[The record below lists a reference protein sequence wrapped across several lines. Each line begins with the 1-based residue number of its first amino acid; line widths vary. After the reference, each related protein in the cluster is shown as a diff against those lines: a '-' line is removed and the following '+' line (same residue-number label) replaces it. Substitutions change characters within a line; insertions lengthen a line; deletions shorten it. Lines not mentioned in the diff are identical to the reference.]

1 MTAEPAELPPGLPTL
16 DELDAARAIVRPV
29 ARETPVLSFG
39 SLAEHTGAPVHLKA
53 EHLQRTGSFKI
64 RGAAVRLGR
73 LDAAERERG
82 VIAASAGNHAQG
94 VALAARELGVP
105 ARIYMPA
112 DAALP
117 KVEATRAYGAE
128 VVLTGRHLMDCLAE
142 AEDDCAASG
151 RTLIHPYDH
160 IDIVLG
166 AASVGLEILEQV
178 PDVATI
184 VVPTGGGGLLA
195 GIAAAAHAV
204 RPGVRVVGVQA
215 AKAAAWPAS
224 LADGRPVPL
233 TEVRT
238 MADGIAVGT
247 PGTVPFG
254 IVHALV
260 EDVRTVGEEEL
271 SRALLLMVER
281 AKLVVEPSGAAGVA
295 AVTGRP
301 RDFSDGPTVVV
312 LSGGNV
318 DPLLLLRVVRH
329 GLASAGRF
337 VSLRVRVPDAPGTL
351 AGILALLGDLGAN
364 VASVEHSRTAPGLAV
379 DEVEIS
385 VEVETKG
392 PEHGE
397 EIRAALAADGT
408 QVLDG

>member
-1 MTAEPAELPPGLPTL
+1 MTTPTGDHLPTRA
-16 DELDAARAIVRPV
+16 ELDAAREIVRPV
-29 ARETPVLSFG
+29 AHETPVLSFR
-39 SLAEHTGAPVHLKA
+39 SMAERTGAPLWLKA

-73 LDAAERERG
+73 LSDEERAHG

-105 ARIYMPA
+105 ARIYMPD

-117 KVEATRAYGAE
+117 KVAATRGYGAE

-142 AEDDCAASG
+142 AEADCAASG

-160 IDIVLG
+160 ADIVAG

-215 AKAAAWPAS
+215 ASAAAWPAS
-224 LADGRPVPL
+224 LAQGRPVPL
-233 TEVRT
+233 DEVRT

-247 PGTVPFG
+247 PGTVPFE
-254 IVHALV
+254 IVRALV
-260 EDVRTVGEEEL
+260 DDVRTVGEEQL
-271 SRALLLMVER
+271 SQALLHLVER
-281 AKLVVEPSGAAGVA
+281 AKLVVEPSGAAGLA
-295 AVTGRP
+295 AVSASPG
-301 RDFSDGPTVVV
+301 DFADGPTVVV

-337 VSLRVRVPDAPGTL
+337 LSLRVRVSDAPGSL
-351 AGILALLGDLGAN
+351 AGVLARLGELGAN
-364 VASVEHSRTAPGLAV
+364 VASVEHSRTAGGLAV
-379 DEVEIS
+379 DEVEIA
-385 VEVETKG
+385 VEIETKG
-392 PEHGE
+392 PEHGDE
-397 EIRAALAADGT
+397 VRAALTADGIR
-408 QVLDG
+408 VLDDSP